1 MLYKTDLQKLQ
12 TAPLRKD
19 RDIYQKNAL
28 ESYLFIN
35 NDKKGTEDYKESFS
49 YGLRSGRNPPQ
60 VKNLIQFED
69 DLVRIVK
76 ELNLA
81 K

>member
-35 NDKKGTEDYKESFS
+35 NDKKGTEDNKESFS
-49 YGLRSGRNPPQ
+49 YDLKSGRNPPQ